1 METIVAASRN
11 RNKIREIERITEK
24 FGIRIISRDDAG
36 VPKIEIEEDGNTFEE
51 NSYKKAFEIMKLCG
65 MPTLAD
71 DSGIEVDCIGKAPG
85 VYSARFAQ
93 KEDTGDERK
102 DIDTGKEILPED
114 PEEVQDKLNN
124 KKLINMIKDH
134 SYEERRGR
142 FVCVMT
148 VVWPDGRKLTA
159 RGEAEGHII
168 LEERGEGG
176 FGYDPLF
183 VPLGHNRTFGE
194 MSSEEKNSIS
204 HRGKALTELAR
215 LLSAQYEQ

>member
-1 METIVAASRN
+1 MERIVAASRN
-11 RNKIREIERITEK
+11 RNKIREIGRITGK
-24 FGIRIISRDDAG
+24 FGIEIISRDDAG
-36 VPKIEIEEDGNTFEE
+36 VPKTEIEEDGTTFEE

-93 KEDTGDERK
+93 PEVSETGEKAEDADAEMPTNDPQ
-102 DIDTGKEILPED
+102 EI
-114 PEEVQDKLNN
+114 QDKLNN
-124 KKLINMIKDH
+124 KKLISMIRDF

-142 FVCVMT
+142 FVCVITM
-148 VVWPDGRKLTA
+148 VWPDGRKLTA
-159 RGEAEGHII
+159 RGEVEGHIL
-168 LEERGEGG
+168 LEERGDGG

-183 VPLGHNRTFGE
+183 VPLGHNRTFAE
-194 MSSEEKNSIS
+194 MSSEEKNSMS

-215 LLSAQYEQ
+215 LLSAQYKK